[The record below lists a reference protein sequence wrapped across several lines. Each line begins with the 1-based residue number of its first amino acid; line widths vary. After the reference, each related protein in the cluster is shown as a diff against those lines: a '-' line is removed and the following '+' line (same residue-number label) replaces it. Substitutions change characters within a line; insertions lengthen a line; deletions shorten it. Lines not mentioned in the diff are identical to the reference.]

1 VEKAETK
8 REVVKKTA
16 AATGVAKI
24 VRAFLE
30 SMHVG
35 QRGKWP
41 SKNAA
46 IGYTLIR
53 KGFLLAKE
61 HGYENN
67 FVDYRHH
74 FHCWVTDADRRI

>member
-8 REVVKKTA
+8 REAVKKTA
-16 AATGVAKI
+16 AATDVAKI
-24 VRAFLE
+24 VRAYLE
-30 SMHVG
+30 KVRAG
-35 QRGKWP
+35 QRVRWP

-46 IGYTLIR
+46 IGYTLIW

-74 FHCWVTDADRRI
+74 FHCWITDADRRI